1 MLVVCG
7 KLCDRRGV
15 RGVGRRGGASC
26 DVVSWGMGRGG
37 EGWRCAGVEGW
48 GGGGGEGWRLG
59 GVIIILSI
67 KVSTKCP
74 QCYIIIIIILY
85 KEVKDS

>member
-1 MLVVCG
+1 MVWEVV
-7 KLCDRRGV
+7 R
-15 RGVGRRGGASC
+15 
-26 DVVSWGMGRGG
+26 
-37 EGWRCAGVEGW
+37 VERS
-48 GGGGGEGWRLG
+48 GGGKGVVWEGWRLG
-59 GVIIILSI
+59 VVIIILSI